1 MEDKKKIV
9 GSINPVNIEG
19 TKKILEQL
27 MNCICKIKIK
37 GAYATGFFC
46 KIPYKKQAIKVF
58 MTSYH
63 FFNENVMKENQK
75 LNLSLNDEKETKS
88 IDLSI
93 ERITY
98 FNKDYDITLI
108 ELKDEDKIKDY
119 LELDDN
125 LFQDNSELFYK
136 NKSIYTLHY
145 QNGENA
151 CVSYGLLHNI
161 DKYNIMHNCSID
173 NNSSG
178 CPILNLQSNKVIGI
192 HNKNSINYNIGTLL
206 KLPIKDFIN
215 QNLNKK
221 NSIIINDIEYKI
233 IKELGKGG
241 FGKVYQ
247 VLNKSDN
254 KNYAIKEISIKD
266 ETEDKIKAF
275 QNEAIILSKF
285 NCDNIIKYYDSS
297 KDENNIYILMEFC
310 KGENLR
316 NFIDRH
322 MEDNTLIKE
331 DLLKNIIKQICKGL
345 KEIHNMKIVHRDL
358 KPENIFMNENMN
370 IKIGDFGISKQL
382 N

>member
-1 MEDKKKIV
+1 MEDKKKTE

-46 KIPYKKQAIKVF
+46 KIPYKKQEIKVF

-178 CPILNLQSNKVIGI
+178 SPILNLQSNKVIGI

-266 ETEDKIKAF
+266 ETEDKIQAF
-275 QNEAIILSKF
+275 KNEAIILSKF
-285 NCDNIIKYYDSS
+285 NCENIVKYYDSS
-297 KDENNIYILMEFC
+297 K
-310 KGENLR
+310 K
-316 NFIDRH
+316 
-322 MEDNTLIKE
+322 
-331 DLLKNIIKQICKGL
+331 
-345 KEIHNMKIVHRDL
+345 
-358 KPENIFMNENMN
+358 
-370 IKIGDFGISKQL
+370 
-382 N
+382 